1 MLALM
6 RVNLLQGTCTPTLT
20 PMPGVHKALH
30 RIAAR
35 WRFLL
40 KLKVYGW
47 AARGEL
53 GR

>member
-1 MLALM
+1 M
-6 RVNLLQGTCTPTLT
+6 
-20 PMPGVHKALH
+20 ALH

-40 KLKVYGW
+40 KLKVHGW

-53 GR
+53 QR

>member
-1 MLALM
+1 MLANM
-6 RVNLLQGTCTPTLT
+6 T
-20 PMPGVHKALH
+20 LH

-35 WRFLL
+35 LRFLL
-40 KLKVYGW
+40 KLKGPVL